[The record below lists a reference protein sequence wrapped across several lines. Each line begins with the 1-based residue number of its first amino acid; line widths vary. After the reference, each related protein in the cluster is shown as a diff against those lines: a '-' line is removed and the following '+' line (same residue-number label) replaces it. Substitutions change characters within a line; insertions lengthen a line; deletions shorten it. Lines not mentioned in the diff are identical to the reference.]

1 VDEGLV
7 HRILNFQQER
17 VMVSARW
24 AIFFLVLL
32 PSVVWAQDTTA
43 PMVAI
48 TSPTDYMIQV
58 TASDRAGNQT
68 SAEIAVHKPKHDF
81 RPPGCTLAE
90 NGAFFKVWAPHAQKV
105 ALIGDFNSC
114 DQSDNLLWNQKGWWF
129 GFEPGVVAGQK
140 YRFAINGNLDRADPY
155 GC

>member
-1 VDEGLV
+1 MDEGLV

-48 TSPTDYMIQV
+48 TSPTDYI
-58 TASDRAGNQT
+58 
-68 SAEIAVHKPKHDF
+68 
-81 RPPGCTLAE
+81 
-90 NGAFFKVWAPHAQKV
+90 
-105 ALIGDFNSC
+105 
-114 DQSDNLLWNQKGWWF
+114 
-129 GFEPGVVAGQK
+129 
-140 YRFAINGNLDRADPY
+140 
-155 GC
+155 